1 VEFCFWF
8 SSFFFHLC
16 IYHII
21 KLKLTTL
28 SILILFFSFSIYDEL
43 FRVEKW
49 RNSMICFLHLWLKF
63 QKEHKTNLWLS
74 RISSFE
80 SVVKVYVELPSV
92 LWMPNFL
99 CSGSLHNVIYTQNN
113 IVRGLV
119 GCDNN
124 LFVMEERRV
133 FNNIWVHKYWCR
145 ASAHIPTEFFNSAL
159 YQWPNTLHPFR
170 RNI

>member
-1 VEFCFWF
+1 
-8 SSFFFHLC
+8 
-16 IYHII
+16 
-21 KLKLTTL
+21 
-28 SILILFFSFSIYDEL
+28 
-43 FRVEKW
+43 
-49 RNSMICFLHLWLKF
+49 MICFLHLWLKF

-80 SVVKVYVELPSV
+80 SVVKVYVELPSE

-133 FNNIWVHKYWCR
+133 FNNIWVYNYWCR
-145 ASAHIPTEFFNSAL
+145 ASAHIPTSFLILLCISDL
-159 YQWPNTLHPFR
+159 TLFTHSEGIYRSSFACFTQCLA
-170 RNI
+170 